1 MKGAIMAVAKQMKQT
16 NKSLIPWAEK
26 VDISGKEEYRTYK
39 FAEGE
44 FIHEIIIKK
53 PVFLIVSNNGHRL
66 LDEEG
71 ISHYVPYGWIEL
83 SWKNVEGRSEGF
95 QCLEKKKKKVVKK

>member
-1 MKGAIMAVAKQMKQT
+1 MAVAKQMKQT
-16 NKSLIPWAEK
+16 NKSLIAWAER
-26 VDISGKEEYRTYK
+26 VDIRGLEEFRTYR

-44 FIHEIIIKK
+44 FIHEVTIKK
-53 PVFLIVSNNGHRL
+53 PVCLIVSNNGHRL

-83 SWKNVEGRSEGF
+83 FWKNVESRTEGF
-95 QCLEKKKKKVVKK
+95 QCLEGQNKKTRRK